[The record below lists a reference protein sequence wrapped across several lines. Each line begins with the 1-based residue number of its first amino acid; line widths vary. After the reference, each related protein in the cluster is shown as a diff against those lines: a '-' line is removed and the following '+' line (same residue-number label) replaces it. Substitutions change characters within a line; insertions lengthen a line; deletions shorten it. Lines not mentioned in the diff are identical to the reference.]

1 MCSVCCMFDRTLKN
15 FNTENL
21 NDKHFEYVKGILF
34 DM

>member
-1 MCSVCCMFDRTLKN
+1 MFDRTLKN

-21 NDKHFEYVKGILF
+21 NDKHFECIKGILF